1 MMKKSMFF
9 KVTAMAAAAL
19 MSLSMAG
26 CAGSTGSS
34 ADSQTTGAAS
44 QAASTEA
51 AKGEA
56 GTTAASQMAPEDY
69 KVALLLPGTVN
80 DKGWNQE
87 AYEGLEQIEK
97 EIGCQVT
104 YSEKVA
110 PTDYENVFRGYADQ
124 GFHLIIGHG
133 YEFAD
138 AAMKVAPD
146 YPDSMFCITSA
157 DIYQEPNVCSLE
169 NLNGEQGFLAGAVA
183 AMATK
188 SGVVGSVGGMEVP
201 SIVYFNQGFVQGAAY
216 VNPEVKALT
225 AFTGDFDD
233 AAKVKEQAN
242 AFIQQGA
249 DVITHDADAAG
260 LGIFESAKEHDG
272 VYTIGSVGD
281 QYELLPEKTLT
292 SATNQISKA
301 ILLAA
306 TYQVAGELEPIS
318 YKFGI
323 KEEVIGLADF
333 RDLKSVFTEEQLTE
347 LEEIQKRI
355 VNGEIKIE
363 VSAQ

>member
-1 MMKKSMFF
+1 MMKKSMVS
-9 KVTAMAAAAL
+9 KVAAVAVAAV
-19 MSLSMAG
+19 MSLSLAG
-26 CAGSTGSS
+26 CAGS
-34 ADSQTTGAAS
+34 AAS
-44 QAASTEA
+44 SSKSETTAPAASSEA
-51 AKGEA
+51 ASE
-56 GTTAASQMAPEDY
+56 TAAESKKETQAIDPADY
-69 KVALLLPGTVN
+69 KVALLLPGTAN

-87 AYEGLEQIEK
+87 AYEGLQMIEK
-97 EIGCQVT
+97 EIGCKT
-104 YSEKVA
+104 AYSEKVA
-110 PTDYENVFRGYADQ
+110 ATDYENVFRGYADQ
-124 GFHLIIGHG
+124 GFNLIIGHG

-157 DIYQEPNVCSLE
+157 DVYQEPNVCSLE

-216 VNPEVKALT
+216 VNPQVKALT
-225 AFTGDFDD
+225 ALTGDFDD

-260 LGIFESAKEHDG
+260 LGIFEAVKEHEG
-272 VYTIGSVGD
+272 VYAIGSVGD
-281 QYELLPEKTLT
+281 QYDMLPEKTLT

-306 TYQVAGELEPIS
+306 QYQVAGNLKPIS
-318 YKFGI
+318 YQFGV
-323 KEEVIGLADF
+323 KEGVIGLADF
-333 RDLKSVFTEEQLTE
+333 RDMKSVFTDDQLKE
-347 LEEIQKRI
+347 LEGIEERI
-355 VNGEIKIE
+355 SNGEIKVE
-363 VSAQ
+363 VSLQ